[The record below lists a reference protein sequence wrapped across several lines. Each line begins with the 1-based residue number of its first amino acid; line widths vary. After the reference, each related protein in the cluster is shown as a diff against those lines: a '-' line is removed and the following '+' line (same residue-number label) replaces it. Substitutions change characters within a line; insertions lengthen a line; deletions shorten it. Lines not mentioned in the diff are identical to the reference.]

1 MPRRAES
8 TGRGAG
14 PDRTPGRATARRAG
28 QVLGIATS
36 AALGTAAV
44 AALRSTRRRPPL
56 ASPGSATG
64 PAAVPRCPGGD
75 HTADLV
81 DRERTADRLLAASAR
96 HSYDP
101 DTDVDWAAPLDPDK
115 FYLPPT
121 AMALY
126 ETHLW
131 DRLSHRER
139 VELSKHESASIAYMG
154 IWFEVIL
161 IQLLAR
167 HMYFQDLQSRH
178 VRYALTEIA
187 DECRHSMMFQRMIEK
202 LDVPGYPPGPL
213 TRFRGWVM
221 KTFESGPAIFTAALV
236 VEELLDTIQRAT
248 FPDESIQPLMRDVTR
263 IHVVEEARHVKYA
276 REELKR
282 QWVRA
287 PRAQRDVVRLVA
299 GQAIWVVYRNLVNPR
314 VYAAVGLDPREAKR
328 VELSSPHRRATAAWA
343 TRRLRA
349 FFTDVGLMRGPA
361 LAMWRSVGALDEIP
375 ESSPL
380 ASRPA

>member
-1 MPRRAES
+1 MRR
-8 TGRGAG
+8 
-14 PDRTPGRATARRAG
+14 
-28 QVLGIATS
+28 
-36 AALGTAAV
+36 
-44 AALRSTRRRPPL
+44 
-56 ASPGSATG
+56 SATTR
-64 PAAVPRCPGGD
+64 PAGVPRCPAGD
-75 HTADLV
+75 HTAELTG
-81 DRERTADRLLAASAR
+81 REQTAARLLAASAR

-101 DTDVDWAAPLDPDK
+101 DTDIDWDAPLDPDK
-115 FYLPPT
+115 FYMPPPT
-121 AMALY
+121 MALY
-126 ETHLW
+126 ETYLW

-139 VELSKHESASIAYMG
+139 VELSKHEAASIAYMG

-202 LDVPGYPPGPL
+202 MGVPRYPPGPL
-213 TRFRGWVM
+213 TQFRGWLM
-221 KTFESGPAIFTAALV
+221 KTIESGPAIFTAALI

-248 FPDESIQPLMRDVTR
+248 FPDESIQPLMREVTR

-287 PRAQRDVVRLVA
+287 PRAQRQVVRLVA
-299 GQAIWVVYRNLVNPR
+299 GQAIWVVYRNLVNPQ

-349 FFTDVGLMRGPA
+349 FFAEVGLMRGPGLA
-361 LAMWRSVGALDEIP
+361 LWRSVGALSEVP
-375 ESSPL
+375 EGSSLRSPR
-380 ASRPA
+380 AETGAKSGGAAGRGSEAAAR